1 MVDKN
6 NLNQLSTLEKLQKIQ
21 KILVEKDEFIKLR

>member
-1 MVDKN
+1 MVDKKD
-6 NLNQLSTLEKLQKIQ
+6 LNQMSTLEKLQKIQ